1 MPCSESPT
9 QQQLRRRL
17 RRLGVLRKQ
26 LAELAP
32 LCLADRAV
40 LARAADTIPDSE
52 YQLMSNAPF
61 PPITDVEGGPSSGGG
76 GGTWQATVQRQD
88 DLMRQ
93 QDRGLDELSRQV
105 RGLHNMGTAI
115 GDEIRLQDGLLDQLG
130 NDVDRTRGNMQS
142 TTARA
147 KRLLKKSRDNWK
159 MCTIVLLIIGLG
171 VVLYLAITMPSAH

>member
-1 MPCSESPT
+1 
-9 QQQLRRRL
+9 
-17 RRLGVLRKQ
+17 
-26 LAELAP
+26 
-32 LCLADRAV
+32 
-40 LARAADTIPDSE
+40 
-52 YQLMSNAPF
+52 MSNAPF

-159 MCTIVLLIIGLG
+159 MCTIVLLIIGG
-171 VVLYLAITMPSAH
+171 VVGYYYYMKHKKTLVIGNNTYIKHLPRFAAGGFLSLIHI

>member
-1 MPCSESPT
+1 
-9 QQQLRRRL
+9 
-17 RRLGVLRKQ
+17 
-26 LAELAP
+26 
-32 LCLADRAV
+32 
-40 LARAADTIPDSE
+40 
-52 YQLMSNAPF
+52 MSNAPF

-105 RGLHNMGTAI
+105 RGVHNMGTAI

-171 VVLYLAITMPSAH
+171 VVLYLAITTPSAH

>member
-1 MPCSESPT
+1 MTSGSAAQSSHAPP
-9 QQQLRRRL
+9 RL
-17 RRLGVLRKQ
+17 
-26 LAELAP
+26 P
-32 LCLADRAV
+32 S
-40 LARAADTIPDSE
+40 TISDSE

>member
-1 MPCSESPT
+1 MSAN
-9 QQQLRRRL
+9 RDR
-17 RRLGVLRKQ
+17 
-26 LAELAP
+26 
-32 LCLADRAV
+32 RAV
-40 LARAADTIPDSE
+40 LARADDTISDSE